1 MKVETFLQHCNSR
14 EKFTPEEEADA
25 RKFFAD
31 RGVRYIRDWYSQPF
45 KPELITELFDGW
57 ERELVLRMNKEVF
70 PKDLLTYT
78 YTNGQ
83 TNHKIKIYFQTSKHF
98 RNMSVEEIDKKISKL
113 FDEEDLRYNNIDYSV
128 IENQDIRYKM
138 PLTLDE
144 FILDSTRNGVE
155 LKWKEIEA
163 KDE

>member
-25 RKFFAD
+25 RKFFVD

-45 KPELITELFDGW
+45 KPELITELFDGI
-57 ERELVLRMNKEVF
+57 EITPDRHNCYVQF
-70 PKDLLTYT
+70 PNHANAMIWVVNEIPKITYT
-78 YTNGQ
+78 SQLGNKST
-83 TNHKIKIYFQTSKHF
+83 TD
-98 RNMSVEEIDKKISKL
+98 R
-113 FDEEDLRYNNIDYSV
+113 
-128 IENQDIRYKM
+128 

-144 FILDSTRNGVE
+144 FISDCIRNGIE